1 MAKLCPL
8 MSELR
13 WAYPLLST
21 ISLLSFLDIFLMH
34 GALMS
39 NLKVGSKKEKNFIK
53 LLDYYGPKGKAR
65 AHSGE
70 IGQNWSRSVKIG
82 QNWSRLPILDLP
94 WNGEAARVHG
104 CRSLTRDHRT
114 YKLILYY
121 NTICFLFLS
130 IVP

>member
-1 MAKLCPL
+1 MGLSIIKHDKPAKFFGYFPDAWCTHVEFEGWL
-8 MSELR
+8 EER
-13 WAYPLLST
+13 
-21 ISLLSFLDIFLMH
+21 
-34 GALMS
+34 
-39 NLKVGSKKEKNFIK
+39 ENFIK
-53 LLDYYGPKGKAR
+53 LPDYYGPKGKAR

-70 IGQNWSRSVKIG
+70 IGQNWLRSVKIG

-94 WNGEAARVHG
+94 RNGEAARAHG
-104 CRSLTRDHRT
+104 CRSLTRDHRA